1 MRRKLI
7 WTLAVML
14 PLLAYGAFLCH
25 RAYYD
30 LVTLDVQSADVQAV
44 LKKIRWQTWED
55 IHASHSLTGKVSL
68 SVQSQPLEVV
78 LDLLSEQTDL
88 RWLSVYPLYRKG
100 NVETLKKAAAGDT
113 NYLGK
118 VWTNFNFRGGFGG
131 FGGGPGGRGGPFMG
145 GSETNAGKIS
155 VQIDDKDLPL
165 AAMALSRGGGRAQVV
180 VEDGLTRK
188 VDLDLRDASIDQA
201 VEKLADVSR
210 TDWTHFYVVTRGGRP
225 PGGFDFAG
233 RGGFN
238 RGPGEEGRRGP
249 GGPGGTGGR
258 GGRMEELLDTMTP
271 EDRAKAEE
279 RRKEFEAMRNM
290 TPEERQQAMS
300 ERMNSAEAQARME
313 QREKAQLLNSTPE
326 QSRQRYAQML
336 ERRKSMT
343 NGQPRG
349 EGRGRGR

>member
-7 WTLAVML
+7 WSLAIGI
-14 PLLAYGAFLCH
+14 PLLVYGAFICH

-30 LVTLDVQSADVQAV
+30 LVTLDVRSADLQAV
-44 LKKIRWQTWED
+44 LKKMRWQTWED

-68 SVQSQPLEVV
+68 TVESQPLEVV
-78 LDLLSEQTDL
+78 LDLLSEQTDV

-131 FGGGPGGRGGPFMG
+131 FGGGPGGRGGLFMG
-145 GSETNAGKIS
+145 GGDTNAGKIS
-155 VQIDDKDLPL
+155 VQINDKDLPL
-165 AAMALSRGGGRAQVV
+165 AALALSRGGGRAQVV

-201 VEKLADVSR
+201 VEKLADVSK

-249 GGPGGTGGR
+249 GGPGGAGGR
-258 GGRMEELLDTMTP
+258 GRMEELLETMTP

-300 ERMNSAEAQARME
+300 DRMNSAEAQARME

-326 QSRQRYAQML
+326 QGREHYIRSL
-336 ERRKSMT
+336 ERQKAIA
-343 NGQPRG
+343 NGQIPARGQRRG
-349 EGRGRGR
+349 ER